1 MRNLQALKLEITCP
15 LSDCSVNKNRESYTV
30 RKAEETCYSG
40 TDEWEGLKDSNS
52 ADDSSLRQN
61 SRIWQL
67 AIWGGAQDKFDPL
80 VSHLKEGVNEEA
92 INWSMNGD
100 TNRL

>member
-15 LSDCSVNKNRESYTV
+15 LSDCSVNKNGESYTA

-40 TDEWEGLKDSNS
+40 TDEWEGLNGSNS

-61 SRIWQL
+61 TAGL
-67 AIWGGAQDKFDPL
+67 G
-80 VSHLKEGVNEEA
+80 N
-92 INWSMNGD
+92 
-100 TNRL
+100 